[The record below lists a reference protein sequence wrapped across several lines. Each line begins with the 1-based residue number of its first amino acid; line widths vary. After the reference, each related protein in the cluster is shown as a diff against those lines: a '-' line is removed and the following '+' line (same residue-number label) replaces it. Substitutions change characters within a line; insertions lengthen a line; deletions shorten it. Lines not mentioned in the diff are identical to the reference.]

1 MSPFPRDSFRAIRRY
16 TPIEDVVEIE
26 LSDNTN
32 LWGSHPD
39 ALPVMRA
46 AASSQLS
53 NYPAAYS
60 SGLRKAVS
68 AKFDVP
74 VECVVTGCG
83 SDDVLDSTFR
93 AVCGPGS
100 RVAFPDPTFLMI
112 PHLLVVNDLRGIPLG
127 DAYQPPSPQ
136 ELLDADADLIYVCT
150 PNNPTGTALS
160 RPWIDE
166 LLDGVGSTGPVVIL
180 DEAYYE
186 FGAASPG
193 FDPGDVSLVERA
205 LSVPRILIAR
215 TFSKAYGLAGLR
227 VGFGIAHPD
236 LLGEV
241 EKARGPFKVG
251 LIAEQ
256 AAAAAMSDP
265 SGWLEPTVREI
276 VACRERLVAELRR
289 RGGAPLPSSANFIML
304 PVPIPAWEATRE
316 MIARGIAVRPF
327 LNVPGVVEA
336 LRITVGPW
344 PVMERLLEA
353 WEEVCGSGMTDS
365 AKSALAAEPAG

>member
-1 MSPFPRDSFRAIRRY
+1 MTPFPRDSFRALKRY
-16 TPIEDVVEIE
+16 TPIEDPVEIE

-32 LWGSHPD
+32 LWGCHPD
-39 ALPVMRA
+39 ALPVMREA
-46 AASSQLS
+46 VAGDIS
-53 NYPAAYS
+53 NYPQAYS
-60 SGLRKAVS
+60 SDLRDAVA

-74 VECVVTGCG
+74 GECVITGCG

-100 RVAFPDPTFLMI
+100 GVAFPDPTFLMI
-112 PHLLVVNDLRGIPLG
+112 PHLLVVNGLRGIPLG
-127 DAYQPPSPQ
+127 DAYRPPSPRQ
-136 ELLDADADLIYVCT
+136 LLDADADLIYVCT

-160 RPWIDE
+160 RAWIDE

-186 FGAASPG
+186 FGVASPG
-193 FDPGDVSLVERA
+193 YDPGDGSLVERA
-205 LSVPRILIAR
+205 LAVPRIMIAR

-227 VGFGIAHPD
+227 AGFGIAHPD

-251 LIAEQ
+251 LLAER
-256 AAAAAMSDP
+256 AAAAALRDR

-276 VACRERLVAELRR
+276 VACREQLVAELQR

-304 PVPIPAWEATRE
+304 PVPAPAVEVTRQ
-316 MIARGIAVRPF
+316 MIDRGIAVRPF
-327 LNVPGVVEA
+327 PNVPGVGEA
-336 LRITVGPW
+336 LRVTVGPP
-344 PVMERLLEA
+344 PVIERFIEA
-353 WEEVCGSGMTDS
+353 WEEICGALTRDADRDNAA
-365 AKSALAAEPAG
+365 AKAAG

>member
-60 SGLRKAVS
+60 SGLREAVS

-136 ELLDADADLIYVCT
+136 ELLDADANLIYVCT

-186 FGAASPG
+186 FSAASPG

-316 MIARGIAVRPF
+316 MVARGIAVRPF
-327 LNVPGVVEA
+327 PNVPGVGEA

-353 WEEVCGSGMTDS
+353 WEEVCGSGTTDS
-365 AKSALAAEPAG
+365 AKSALTAEPAG

>member
-1 MSPFPRDSFRAIRRY
+1 MSPFPRDSFRALKRY
-16 TPIEDVVEIE
+16 TPIEDPVEIE

-32 LWGSHPD
+32 LWGCHPD
-39 ALPVMRA
+39 ALPVMSGA
-46 AASSQLS
+46 VSGLLS

-60 SGLRKAVS
+60 SGLREAV
-68 AKFDVP
+68 AEQFDVP
-74 VECVVTGCG
+74 LECVVTGCG

-93 AVCGPGS
+93 AVCAPGS

-112 PHLLVVNDLRGIPLG
+112 PHLLVVNDLRGVPLG
-127 DAYQPPSPQ
+127 DAFRPPSPQ
-136 ELLDADADLIYVCT
+136 ELLDAGADLIYVCT

-160 RPWIDE
+160 RAWIDE

-193 FDPGDVSLVERA
+193 YDAGNVSLIERA
-205 LSVPRILIAR
+205 LEVPRIMIAR

-251 LIAEQ
+251 LLAEM
-256 AAAAAMSDP
+256 AAAAAMRNQ

-276 VACRERLVAELRR
+276 VSCRERLVAELRR

-304 PVPIPAWEATRE
+304 PVPMPAWQVTRE

-327 LNVPGVVEA
+327 PRVPGVGEA
-336 LRITVGPW
+336 LRVTVGPR
-344 PVMERLLEA
+344 PVMERFIQA
-353 WEEVCGSGMTDS
+353 WEEICGPHAADRD
-365 AKSALAAEPAG
+365 AVAAETAG

>member
-60 SGLRKAVS
+60 SGLREAVS

-256 AAAAAMSDP
+256 AAAAAMSDS

-327 LNVPGVVEA
+327 LNVPGVGEA

-353 WEEVCGSGMTDS
+353 WEEVCGSGTTDS

>member
-60 SGLRKAVS
+60 SGLREAVS

-205 LSVPRILIAR
+205 LSAPRILIAR

-327 LNVPGVVEA
+327 LNVPGVGEA